1 MKRSLLTALLCG
13 AGLLA
18 ADTVLPLDGW
28 SRADRAELSRE
39 NGVLRLTVTGKT
51 PRLYY
56 TGEALPAACADT
68 LELACSARGLP
79 ANAEG
84 NIYFRAA
91 SQKLDESRRI
101 RNFRFIGDGKRHLV
115 FIPLPDSWKK
125 NGEISEIRLDLP
137 YQAPSGVFE
146 LHGARLLAT
155 GKTDRWNGAN
165 SFTGWDAVRNGSVQF
180 DGKYLRITAESDAP
194 RLVNTLF
201 KIAAADYDRFAFRYR
216 ITGAAKPL
224 SGSLFF
230 HGPEERDFTEARRV
244 SLYNFRTDGKWHTNT
259 VKLPPSWLT
268 GKWITALRFD
278 PGLAAGAVM
287 EIEFFRLYR
296 EPESALPHQAAWPAV
311 KAVLP
316 EKKKVALPDPYW
328 QAKLVCAP
336 GDDGRTPKSF
346 AVRRCFSVPG
356 DLAFAQLQITADDR
370 YTLWIN
376 GKKIDDRM
384 RNHFWGEPI
393 CYDVTEHLLPGRTN
407 VIAVVYRNI
416 SGPGGLLFEL
426 GLLTKDGKKHFIGSD
441 AGAKCAPVP
450 ETAAWREAKFDDA
463 SWQKPAKVLPPPPW
477 PPWAR
482 IIAYLPLEKPLP
494 VKLLSS
500 DIPPEGEAGKTLD
513 VKLTWS
519 GSPVPPRRARVRL
532 LSTPYKIMLSEQ
544 TVTAAGPGKTLT
556 LPVKLPSWYAPTKMA
571 VEIEI
576 PGEKKIG
583 GEFLYN
589 ARFVKEKNP
598 PVTVRKT
605 AAGPELAI
613 DGKPV
618 FMLCGNVH
626 ISEHQENS
634 RLHEVPVNFRTCY
647 IRPNSDRNS
656 WIRSVNGDYD
666 FAIVDRFVE
675 SKLVIDPDVKLI
687 FYVDM
692 SMPRFL
698 ADKFRNEITAYSDGV
713 LVHDSVLC
721 ASMASAKFRD
731 TAKKALAAL
740 IRHCEKAPYAAKVG
754 GYLICG
760 GETLEWQF
768 WGGRGAFSGK
778 RLPDYSPAFQKAF
791 REKHGCELPDAKTRL
806 ATGEN
811 MLLDPEKDEK
821 LIAANRFY
829 SETVAGTIIE
839 LAATAKKTMT
849 VPKLVGIYYGYH
861 FEYATIPWRA
871 QISGH
876 NAVRKILDSGVVD
889 FMLSPPSYALRNLGL
904 PGADMKPYTS
914 IRQAGVL
921 PMIDDDT
928 RTHLIPA
935 AGCYQT
941 VTPEQTRAVIRRNL
955 GGYLCRAEGA
965 WFLPLVGGREFD
977 SDEIISDLR
986 KFRSASE
993 FQMRKGDA
1001 LNAEVAVVVDEDIYN
1016 HLPFLRHVVACGT
1029 RQGYRADGTVWT
1041 SRAYSVPLTGELI
1054 TAQLGRLLCSGVPFD
1069 CLLSSDVEKNIGKY
1083 KVWLFLDTFRYDRKF
1098 LEAVKKLRSGPA
1110 ILAWFYAPGWI
1121 SGSSCGTENMEK
1133 LTGFKFRRLDGPGS
1147 LQVELSLPGE
1157 RHLLCGYPETA
1168 SPRFTVESPDAQ
1180 TYGCYHDTG
1189 ENAVSVRR
1197 EGRSESWFF
1206 GGNHVPAEMWNRF
1219 FRRCGIHVYSDTADP
1234 LYANRYFVSIHTAAP
1249 GRKTIRLPHK
1259 STVTDLFT
1267 GEIVAKNASEFSFDA
1282 NLHESRVFFLG
1293 TPDMLKTSNPRK

>member
-28 SRADRAELSRE
+28 SRADRAELSRG
-39 NGVLRLTVTGKT
+39 NGVLRLTVTGKA

-56 TGEALPAACADT
+56 TGKAIPAAEADT
-68 LELACSARGLP
+68 LELACSAQGLA

-125 NGEISEIRLDLP
+125 NGQISEIRLDLP
-137 YQAPSGVFE
+137 YQAPAGVFE
-146 LHGARLLAT
+146 LHGARLLTT

-165 SFTGWDAVRNGSVQF
+165 SFTGWDVVKNGSAGF
-180 DGKYLRITAESDAP
+180 DGKCLRITAESDGP

-201 KIAAADYDRFAFRYR
+201 RIAAADYDRFSFRYR

-224 SGSLFF
+224 NGSLFF
-230 HGPEERDFTEARRV
+230 HGPEDKNFSEARRV
-244 SLYNFRTDGKWHTNT
+244 SLYNFKTDGKWHTNT
-259 VKLPPSWLT
+259 VKLPPSWSA

-278 PGLAAGAVM
+278 AGLAAGAVM
-287 EIEFFRLYR
+287 EVEFFRLYR
-296 EPESALPHQAAWPAV
+296 EPETAGVPQVLWPEV
-311 KAVLP
+311 KTNLP
-316 EKKKVALPDPYW
+316 EKKNIALPDPYW
-328 QAKLVCAP
+328 RSKLVCAP
-336 GDDGRTPKSF
+336 GDDGKAPRTF
-346 AVRRCFSVPG
+346 AVRRSFTVPA
-356 DLAFAQLQITADDR
+356 DTVFAQLQITADDR

-384 RNHFWGEPI
+384 HNHFWGEPF
-393 CYDVTEHLLPGRTN
+393 CYDVTRHLLPGKAN
-407 VIAVVYRNI
+407 AIAVAYRNI

-426 GLLTKDGKKHFIGSD
+426 GLLTKNGEKRFIGSD
-441 AGAKCAPVP
+441 ERVRCSPVP
-450 ETAAWREAKFDDA
+450 ETAAWREADFDDA
-463 SWQKPAKVLPPPPW
+463 PWRKPAKVLPPPPW
-477 PPWAR
+477 PPWSR

-494 VKLLSS
+494 VKLLSA

-519 GSPVPPRRARVRL
+519 GAPVPTRRARVRL
-532 LSTPYKIMLSEQ
+532 LSSPHKIMLSEQ
-544 TVTAAGPGKTLT
+544 TVSTAGTGKTPT
-556 LPVKLPSWYAPTKMA
+556 LPVKLPRWYARTKMA

-583 GEFLYN
+583 GEFLYKSLT
-589 ARFVKEKNP
+589 VKEKNP

-605 AAGPELAI
+605 AAGPQLEI

-666 FAIVDRFVE
+666 FAVVDRFVE
-675 SKLVIDPDVKLI
+675 SKLAIDPGVKLI

-692 SMPRFL
+692 SMPRHLSGEFQG
-698 ADKFRNEITAYSDGV
+698 EIAAFSDGT

-721 ASMASAKFRD
+721 ASMASRKFRE
-731 TAKKALAAL
+731 TAKKALTAL
-740 IRHCEKAPYAAKVG
+740 VRHCESAPYAAKVG
-754 GYLICG
+754 GYLICS
-760 GETLEWQF
+760 GETLEWQY
-768 WGGRGAFSGK
+768 WGGRGAFAKK
-778 RLPDYSPAFQKAF
+778 RLPDYSEVFRKCF
-791 REKHGCELPDAKTRL
+791 RERHGYDLPAARERL
-806 ATGEN
+806 DATGET
-811 MLLDPEKDEK
+811 LLDPVKDEK
-821 LIAANRFY
+821 LIAANRAY
-829 SETVAGTIIE
+829 SQMIAETVIE
-839 LAATAKKTMT
+839 LAAAAKKAMT
-849 VPKLVGIYYGYH
+849 VPKIVGIYYGYH

-889 FMLSPPSYALRNLGL
+889 FMLSPPSYSLRNLGQ
-904 PGADMKPYTS
+904 PGADMKAHSS

-935 AGCYQT
+935 AGCHQT

-955 GGYLCRAEGA
+955 GSYLCRAEGA

-977 SDEIISDLR
+977 SDEIVSDLK
-986 KFRSASE
+986 KFKAASE
-993 FQMRKGDA
+993 FQMKKGDA
-1001 LNAEVAVVVDEDIYN
+1001 LNAEVAVVVNEDVCN
-1016 HLPFLRHVVACGT
+1016 HLSFLRHVVPAGKH
-1029 RQGYRADGTVWT
+1029 QSYRADGTVR
-1041 SRAYSVPLTGELI
+1041 SANAYTVPLTGQLVNL
-1054 TAQLGRLLCSGVPFD
+1054 QLGRLLRSGVPFD
-1069 CLLSSDVEKNIGKY
+1069 CLLSDDVEKNIGRY
-1083 KVWLFLDTFRYDRKF
+1083 KVWLFLDTFAYDEKF
-1098 LEAVKKLRSGPA
+1098 LAAVKKLRASPA
-1110 ILAWFYAPGWI
+1110 VLAWFYAPGWL
-1121 SGSSCGTENMEK
+1121 GGGTKSTDAMER
-1133 LTGFKFRRLDGPGS
+1133 LTGFKFRRLPGAGS
-1147 LQVELSLPGE
+1147 LQMELSPDGQKP
-1157 RHLLCGYPETA
+1157 LLCGYPEQA

-1180 TYGCYHDTG
+1180 IKGVYHDTG
-1189 ENAVSVRR
+1189 ESAAAVRR
-1197 EGRSESWFF
+1197 EGKSESWFF
-1206 GGNHVPAEMWNRF
+1206 GGNHVPVTVWNAF
-1219 FRRCGIHVYSDTADP
+1219 FRRCGIHVYSDSCDP
-1234 LYANRYFVSIHTAAP
+1234 LRANRYFVSFHAATP
-1249 GRKTIRLPHK
+1249 GKKTIRLPEK
-1259 STVTDLFT
+1259 STVTDLFS
-1267 GEIVAKNASEFSFDA
+1267 GEVVARDAEKFSFDA
-1282 NLHESRVFFLG
+1282 KLHESRVFFLG
-1293 TPDMLKTSNPRK
+1293 APETFQKK